1 MSIGE
6 RLIPHVIDQ
15 LAESEPNEIWAAYPA
30 SFEAFKQ
37 GELTQITWKTL
48 SNSINRLSWWLVDQL
63 GHGEHLETLC
73 YVGPSDIRYFM
84 FAVAACKT
92 GYKVSLEIFASISEI
107 DSWTRHFSHRH
118 AIKQLPMYLSS
129 RPRIVERSSEQRILS
144 SIAYWTIRQ
153 SGF

>member
-1 MSIGE
+1 MSIGG

-15 LAESEPNEIWAAYPA
+15 LAESKPNEIWAAYPA
-30 SFEAFKQ
+30 SFKAFEQ
-37 GELTQITWKTL
+37 GELTKITWKTL
-48 SNSINRLSWWLVDQL
+48 SNSINRLSWWLVQRL

-92 GYKVSLEIFASISEI
+92 GYKVSLELLMSISEI

-118 AIKQLPMYLSS
+118 AIKQLPTYLSS
-129 RPRIVERSSEQRILS
+129 RLRNVEHLLE
-144 SIAYWTIRQ
+144 
-153 SGF
+153 